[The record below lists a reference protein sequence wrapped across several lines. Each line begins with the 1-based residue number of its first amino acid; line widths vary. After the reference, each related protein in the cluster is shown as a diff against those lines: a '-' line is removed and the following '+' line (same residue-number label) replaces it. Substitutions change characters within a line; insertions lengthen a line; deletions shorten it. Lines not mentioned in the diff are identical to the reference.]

1 MSRGLTP
8 LRLDS
13 ACCRELNWRTDL
25 PPKLR
30 PAPVEACLGERGW
43 TSRSCHPVL
52 RVLRHPEGHE
62 MAWVVDS
69 GRVQIRVHVTVPQGQ
84 RRGRAA
90 GLYDE
95 LGGCLET
102 AHSLQEARPEDPE

>member
-1 MSRGLTP
+1 MNHRPTRTLTP

-13 ACCRELNWRTDL
+13 ACCRDLNWRTDL
-25 PPKLR
+25 PPGVR

-43 TSRSCHPVL
+43 TARSHHGVL

-69 GRVQIRVHVTVPQGQ
+69 GRVQIRVHVTVPQGE

-90 GLYDE
+90 GLYGE
-95 LGGCLET
+95 LRGCLE
-102 AHSLQEARPEDPE
+102 AARSIQEDPE